1 MTLDLQAQCRL
12 ADYYP
17 TSLNHSAM
25 VSVAM
30 HLFYFMFKGD
40 LHQSKRWP
48 KAEHASTV
56 PSLRSQVNDASK
68 ETSIPIPLTAEG
80 QVFMIS
86 DIQLFSPHTLYHPVA
101 LLSSSKILQSTR
113 IIADSSP
120 DSISYYYSP
129 TIAQNSNSRDNSPM
143 ARERALK
150 EVLASARLPST
161 ARQPPPVTRR

>member
-68 ETSIPIPLTAEG
+68 ETS
-80 QVFMIS
+80 
-86 DIQLFSPHTLYHPVA
+86 
-101 LLSSSKILQSTR
+101 
-113 IIADSSP
+113 
-120 DSISYYYSP
+120 
-129 TIAQNSNSRDNSPM
+129 
-143 ARERALK
+143 
-150 EVLASARLPST
+150 
-161 ARQPPPVTRR
+161 